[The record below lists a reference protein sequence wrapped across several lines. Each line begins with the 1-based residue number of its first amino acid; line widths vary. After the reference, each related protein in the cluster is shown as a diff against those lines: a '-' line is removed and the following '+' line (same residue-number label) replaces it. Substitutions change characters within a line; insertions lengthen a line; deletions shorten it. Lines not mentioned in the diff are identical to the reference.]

1 MIEIYFILLFLA
13 FVVVI
18 KFTFFRH
25 KIVPEPENIEK
36 KEILRIPKSEY
47 FIKVGS
53 CCKIKY
59 NYYLPSTFNHAQTRA
74 LYANIIVSNI
84 WIEEPFHTVFTSIL
98 KFLEENDDCIKS
110 ESTSTIKIKIAK
122 TNESANA
129 YKVYSVKEL
138 IFMTVDEVYRQ
149 IKTEYNTKDIQII
162 LLATLLFKINL
173 LRSMSFVYD
182 DINDINCADIFL
194 DKFEN
199 SKKVLYVIKQIMQE
213 TEQFNFVNIIFQNSK
228 KFATEFPYE
237 DSHESQKNLLTLSK
251 YIPNIKKNLIDS
263 DEFSVSSNVQK
274 VFF

>member
-1 MIEIYFILLFLA
+1 MEIYFILLLVLFI
-13 FVVVI
+13 VI

-25 KIVPEPENIEK
+25 KIVSEPEIIEE
-36 KEILRIPKSEY
+36 KEILRIPKREY
-47 FIKVGS
+47 FINVGS
-53 CCKIKY
+53 YCKVRY
-59 NYYLPSTFNHAQTRA
+59 NYYLPSSFGNNQTKK
-74 LYANIIVSNI
+74 LYTNIIVSNT

-110 ESTSTIKIKIAK
+110 ESTSTIKIKIARI
-122 TNESANA
+122 NESANA

-138 IFMTVDEVYRQ
+138 IFMTLDEVYRQ
-149 IKTEYNTKDIQII
+149 IRTEYNTKNIQII

-173 LRSMSFVYD
+173 LRSMSSVYNN
-182 DINDINCADIFL
+182 INDINCADIFL

-199 SKKVLYVIKQIMQE
+199 SKKVLYVIKQIKQE

-237 DSHESQKNLLTLSK
+237 DSHESQKNLLALSN
-251 YIPNIKKNLIDS
+251 YVPNIKKNLINS
-263 DEFSVSSNVQK
+263 DEFHVSSNVQK